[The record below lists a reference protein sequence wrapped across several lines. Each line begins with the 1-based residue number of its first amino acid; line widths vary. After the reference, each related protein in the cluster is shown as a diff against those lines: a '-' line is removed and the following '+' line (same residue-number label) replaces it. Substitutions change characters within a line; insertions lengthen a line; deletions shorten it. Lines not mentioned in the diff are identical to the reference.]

1 MLLWSRLVVL
11 FSSMQIT
18 RAHYQN
24 GLLASKLDS
33 MPQSPEG
40 SHMRLDTSISLPP
53 VTPPGSR
60 NQLPQAT
67 PPPIN
72 HGSMPQA
79 APPSASAAAAVAV
92 ATSNLHTSKSQQS
105 PSSAGPD
112 NGPGESTALLGDQQ
126 NCVALHRPSN
136 SSGST
141 SQPQPHPLVHTISHA
156 HTESTI

>member
-1 MLLWSRLVVL
+1 MS
-11 FSSMQIT
+11 FSSVQIT

-40 SHMRLDTSISLPP
+40 SHMRLDTSVSLPP

-67 PPPIN
+67 PPPLN
-72 HGSMPQA
+72 HASLPQA
-79 APPSASAAAAVAV
+79 ALPSASAAVAV
-92 ATSNLHTSKSQQS
+92 ATSNLHTSKSQLS
-105 PSSAGPD
+105 PPSAGPD
-112 NGPGESTALLGDQQ
+112 NGPGESTALLGEQQ
-126 NCVALHRPSN
+126 NCVAAHRPSN
-136 SSGST
+136 SSSGGS